1 MKPVEDGWDDK
12 WSDDW
17 GSGGTLSSGFQPS
30 DEDAEFGGNAKDN
43 PKKKGKSG
51 RFRVKKRNGF
61 YPLLKNLPF
70 LKYAVLFV
78 IAAALIV
85 LIVLNWPVVLRFL
98 RCILIGGIAGMALF
112 SFIAL
117 KGGQISEKTI
127 AHGAITGAIVGCILQ
142 YNLLGVGSGLIEILT
157 IVIFIYFLY
166 DWMKKILL
174 P

>member
-1 MKPVEDGWDDK
+1 
-12 WSDDW
+12 
-17 GSGGTLSSGFQPS
+17 
-30 DEDAEFGGNAKDN
+30 
-43 PKKKGKSG
+43 
-51 RFRVKKRNGF
+51 
-61 YPLLKNLPF
+61 
-70 LKYAVLFV
+70 
-78 IAAALIV
+78 
-85 LIVLNWPVVLRFL
+85 
-98 RCILIGGIAGMALF
+98 MALF